1 MPSILYGFT
10 LKQHQ
15 KKPQNF
21 KPPHYMLIYQQDKI
35 QMKDQQK
42 NIENHFFLG
51 AVHITHP
58 RTVFEKLLL

>member
-1 MPSILYGFT
+1 
-10 LKQHQ
+10 
-15 KKPQNF
+15 
-21 KPPHYMLIYQQDKI
+21 MLIYQQDKI
-35 QMKDQQK
+35 QMQDQQK